1 MPILQTMCLL
11 DSIDLIEVSEVLDQ
25 TDHGGSVTLTLQHPA
40 RGEIVLIQPNIG
52 DIVFVVH
59 IGNI

>member
-1 MPILQTMCLL
+1 MCLL